1 MRGAQAADEADDQ
14 NSARV
19 RRHLLSCRRW
29 RDESEQ
35 EADQSRSVS
44 GSQAPRSCSSEVE
57 AWTHLPIIIYD
68 ELRKPRGC
76 LRHLFRIC
84 TVTLSPGKLGAASSF
99 STAQEVLE
107 SGTT

>member
-1 MRGAQAADEADDQ
+1 MRGAETADEADDQ

-29 RDESEQ
+29 RQEGEE
-35 EADQSRSVS
+35 EADQCKSAA
-44 GSQAPRSCSSEVE
+44 GSCAPRSCSSEVE

-84 TVTLSPGKLGAASSF
+84 TVTLYPVSWARLARFLQRKKC
-99 STAQEVLE
+99 
-107 SGTT
+107 